1 MWRSNIDDMGNE
13 KFDPLSISFSRFMEQ
28 EEFTTTGD
36 IIKHLLSSKENGTV
50 IGISSTVLGRT
61 MVLTGI
67 RDLIF
72 GDELLIVLMPFDTS
86 GYMLPATKISVKDI
100 RSVKPFKSK
109 FENPF
114 VAKLRD
120 DQNSM
125 LA

>member
-67 RDLIF
+67 QDLIF